1 MATFI
6 PEWNSALGR
15 DLQIRRVLGALD
27 DAYCI
32 RRPLRPGGC
41 AVDMFVQHPAHG
53 WMAIAVS
60 TTPFSALDPAQLF
73 ESAEQE
79 DFERR
84 VAQWQG
90 LADMAPPAGQPLG
103 VLAIM
108 WVCTTDEVQALAS
121 VVVSRPNVRLVSR
134 EQFSQFGL
142 ALVQERMSAVPEHV
156 AQHLMS
162 TYFPEAEIPPACTTR
177 HFAGRDNRARLGRL
191 FLDHEQEWAAK
202 LDLDLPA
209 EQQTAAADL
218 SVRLVNGVAG
228 SGKTLIAISRA
239 RLLAEL
245 FPRQRILVLIH
256 NTPIVADLMFKLRQA
271 GVTLPANLQMLTFF
285 AWIRRQWRCAF
296 KAFPSILDDPHEV
309 LGLLR
314 HHRMRWPELKVP
326 EAQVLDEFDFI
337 NDALIVD
344 EAAYLAARRSGR
356 RFALRPAERSQV
368 WALRRAFNRSLLVA
382 GQQIWSD
389 LPRKICLTPACH
401 PALVRY
407 HHVLVDEAQFFAP
420 SWFDA
425 VKLSLAPNGQ
435 LFLCADPNQ
444 GFLKNRLS
452 WKGAGLA
459 VAGRTK
465 RLRRSYRTTRSILEA
480 ATAVQA
486 MLAAGP
492 AEDGLEP
499 DVTGMDEGH
508 RPQLVYADTTQ
519 DAIDRLANELQAQ
532 AGEIPL
538 GAFLVIYGDHTIK
551 GALYT
556 QLQRRFGARR
566 VWWFNEHSQK
576 KEPPGGDD
584 GDYLRLANL
593 ETATGLE
600 GRVVFLIGVDRL
612 FRPVDGVIISDAE
625 AADRR
630 EDNARRLYMAMT
642 RAAQRLVVIACE
654 RLPPEIE
661 ALFDHAGP

>member
-32 RRPLRPGGC
+32 RRPLRPGVC
-41 AVDMFVQHPAHG
+41 AVDMFVEHPAHG

-60 TTPFSALDPAQLF
+60 TAPFSALDAAQLF
-73 ESAEQE
+73 ESAEQQA
-79 DFERR
+79 FEQR

-90 LADMAPPAGQPLG
+90 LAGAAAPSSPPLG

-108 WVCTTDEVQALAS
+108 WLCSTAEVQALAS
-121 VVVSRPNVRLVSR
+121 VHANRPGVRLVSR
-134 EQFSQFGL
+134 EQFSQWGL
-142 ALVQERMSAVPEHV
+142 ALVQERMARVPERL

-162 TYFPEAEIPPACTTR
+162 AYFPEAEIPPACTTR
-177 HFAGRDNRARLGRL
+177 HVAARDNRARLGRL

-209 EQQTAAADL
+209 EQQAAAADL

-228 SGKTLIAISRA
+228 SGKTLIALTRA

-256 NTPIVADLMFKLRQA
+256 NTPIVADLMFRLRRS
-271 GVTLPANLQMLTFF
+271 GVVLPANLQMLTFF
-285 AWIRRQWRCAF
+285 AWIRRQWRNAF
-296 KAFPSILDDPHEV
+296 KAFPNILDDPHEV
-309 LGLLR
+309 LGLLQ

-326 EAQVLDEFDFI
+326 NAQVLDEFDFI
-337 NDALIVD
+337 NDALIAN
-344 EAAYLAARRSGR
+344 EAEYLVARRTGR

-368 WALRRAFNRSLLVA
+368 WALRRAFKRSLLVA

-389 LPRKICLTPACH
+389 LPRRICLTPACH
-401 PALVRY
+401 PALMRY

-452 WKGAGLA
+452 WKSAGLA

-465 RLRRSYRTTRSILEA
+465 RLRRSYRTTRAILEA
-480 ATAVQA
+480 ATAMQA

-519 DAIDRLANELQAQ
+519 DAIDRLVNELQAQ
-532 AGEIPL
+532 AREIPL
-538 GAFLVIYGDHTIK
+538 DAFLVIYGEHTIK
-551 GALYT
+551 SALYA
-556 QLQRRFGARR
+556 QLQRRFGSRR

-584 GDYLRLANL
+584 GNPLRLANL

-612 FRPVDGVIISDAE
+612 FRPADGIVISDAE

-630 EDNARRLYMAMT
+630 EDDARRLYMAMT
-642 RAAQRLVVIACE
+642 RAAQRLVMIACE
-654 RLPPEIE
+654 RLPPQIE
-661 ALFDHAGP
+661 ALFDEAGP